1 MLTIKFTQKHKKPH
15 CMVDL
20 SVGGDPKTVEEWGRI
35 NRIRVLNVAGPPES
49 NAPGIYDQAVKF
61 LQSVLNRL

>member
-1 MLTIKFTQKHKKPH
+1 
-15 CMVDL
+15 MVDL

-61 LQSVLNRL
+61 L